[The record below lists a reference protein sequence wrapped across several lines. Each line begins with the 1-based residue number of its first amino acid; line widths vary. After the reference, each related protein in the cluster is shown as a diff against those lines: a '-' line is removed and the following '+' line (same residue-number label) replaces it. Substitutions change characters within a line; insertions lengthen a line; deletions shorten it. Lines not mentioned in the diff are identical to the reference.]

1 MSKKTSSRV
10 TTKTAESIADD
21 IDALFKLP
29 LAEFIGA
36 RKTLATGL
44 KKEGRS
50 DEAKHVSALPKPS
63 ISVWAVNQLYWNRR
77 KEFEQLL
84 AAGQR
89 FRRAH
94 TSRSGKAGEL
104 NEALE
109 ARREA
114 INHLSDLASDLLRD
128 AGHNPALDTMRRI
141 AATLEAMSAYA
152 VLPDDQ
158 AFGRLT
164 KDLDPPGFESLA
176 PFIRAVP
183 TTRRPESAPVEAVR
197 KSVTTVNKSHP
208 KSAIT
213 KDAGSANDTR
223 QAKLSSAKESLR
235 YAKQMLAE
243 ARTKAQSVASEQKK
257 ADAAVKDAEKEKRE
271 AERRFKEASAV
282 SVAATVRAQN
292 LAREV
297 ARASKAVDD
306 AERTVEK
313 SAKEIELL
321 FRD

>member
-1 MSKKTSSRV
+1 M
-10 TTKTAESIADD
+10 TTKQTAKSIDD
-21 IDALFKLP
+21 EINNLFKLP

-36 RKTLATGL
+36 RKTLATLL
-44 KKEGRS
+44 KREGRT
-50 DEAKHVSALPKPS
+50 DEAKRVSALPKPS
-63 ISVWAVNQLYWNRR
+63 ISVWAVNQLYWNHR

-94 TSRSGKAGEL
+94 TSRTGKAGEL

-114 INHLSDLASDLLRD
+114 INRLSDLASELLRD
-128 AGHNPALDTMRRI
+128 GGHNPALDTMRRI

-158 AFGRLT
+158 ALGRLT
-164 KDLDPPGFESLA
+164 NDLDPPGFESLA
-176 PFIRAVP
+176 PFICAVP
-183 TTRRPESAPVEAVR
+183 TTRRPERAPVAVVR
-197 KSVTTVNKSHP
+197 ESFTTANKSQP
-208 KSAIT
+208 KTAKT
-213 KDAGSANDTR
+213 KDARPADDTR
-223 QAKLSSAKESLR
+223 QAKLSTAKESLR

-243 ARTKAQSVASEQKK
+243 ARTKAQSIASEQKK

-271 AERRFKEASAV
+271 AERRFKEASAA
-282 SVAATVRAQN
+282 SVAATVRAEN
-292 LAREV
+292 IGREV
-297 ARASKAVDD
+297 ARAAKAVDD

-313 SAKEIELL
+313 TSKELESL
-321 FRD
+321 FRNSK